1 MINSSKATVLFVIL
15 NQGIAN
21 GMFSHI
27 MGYKHRQMFIE
38 EIYKESN
45 LAEVLDL
52 SQSQLLDY
60 ARKHAENGDNL
71 NEKIKTRRSDEVG
84 SKEEEDSIERSYYNN
99 RNIRGQRAR
108 LLGP

>member
-1 MINSSKATVLFVIL
+1 
-15 NQGIAN
+15 
-21 GMFSHI
+21 
-27 MGYKHRQMFIE
+27 MFIE

-71 NEKIKTRRSDEVG
+71 NEKIKTRRSDEVR

-108 LLGP
+108 HLGL